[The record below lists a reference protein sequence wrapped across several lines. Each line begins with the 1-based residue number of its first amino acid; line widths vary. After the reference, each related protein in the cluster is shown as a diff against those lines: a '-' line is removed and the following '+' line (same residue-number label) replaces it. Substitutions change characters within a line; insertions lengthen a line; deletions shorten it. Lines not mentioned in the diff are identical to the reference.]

1 MSLPGKQ
8 TMKNI
13 KFKAISLLSV
23 AAGFLLMSSP
33 ALASTYK
40 STNGTTTLVV
50 KPDASRP
57 FSGNYSTTV
66 EGRRIVGDIR
76 IISGEG
82 VPGSYI
88 YQGTFSDRGLDGKEE
103 CSGDIT
109 ILHRQIDRSAKMG
122 AKVTWKVKGGPT
134 CASVGETYVL
144 DLVEALPS
152 PDAKGDFNWN
162 NSGTWLSEP
171 LRYSTWPKWKV
182 TSNDGELNCRDKPN
196 GIIKQVYRMNVDQ
209 IEPNKDRANAFEL
222 SSDESPWLLTNQGC
236 YVRAN
241 QQYIQPISMP

>member
-1 MSLPGKQ
+1 
-8 TMKNI
+8 MKNI
-13 KFKAISLLSV
+13 KFKVLSLLSV

-40 STNGTTTLVV
+40 TTNKTTTLVV

-57 FSGNYSTTV
+57 FVGHYSTRV
-66 EGRRIVGDIR
+66 KSRRIVGDIR
-76 IISGEG
+76 IITGEG

-88 YQGTFSDRGLDGKEE
+88 YQGTFSDRGLDGKGE
-103 CSGDIT
+103 CIGDIT
-109 ILHRQIDRSAKMG
+109 ILRRQIDRSGKMG

-134 CASVGETYVL
+134 CTSVGKTYVL

-152 PDAKGDFNWN
+152 PDKKGDFNWN
-162 NSGTWLSEP
+162 NSGTWLSQP

-182 TSNDGELNCRDKPN
+182 TSSDGELNCRDKPN
-196 GIIKQVYRMNVDQ
+196 GKIKRVYQMNVDQ
-209 IEPNKDRANAFEL
+209 IEVNKDRANVFEL
-222 SSDESPWLLTNQGC
+222 SPGKSPWLLTNQGC

-241 QQYIQPISMP
+241 KQFIQPISMP

>member
-1 MSLPGKQ
+1 M
-8 TMKNI
+8 MKN
-13 KFKAISLLSV
+13 FKLKALSLLSV

-40 STNGTTTLVV
+40 STSGTTTLVV

-66 EGRRIVGDIR
+66 KSRRIVGDIR
-76 IISGEG
+76 IITGEG

-88 YQGTFSDRGLDGKEE
+88 YQGTFSDRGLDGKGE
-103 CSGDIT
+103 CIGDIT
-109 ILHRQIDRSAKMG
+109 ILRRQIGRSAKMG
-122 AKVTWKVKGGPT
+122 AKVTWKVKGGQNCT
-134 CASVGETYVL
+134 SVGKTYTL
-144 DLVEALPS
+144 NLVEALPS
-152 PDAKGDFNWN
+152 ADAKGDFNWK

-182 TSNDGELNCRDKPN
+182 TSSDGELNCRDKPN
-196 GIIKQVYRMNVDQ
+196 GKIQQVYRVNVDQ
-209 IEPNKDRANAFEL
+209 IEVNKDRANAFEL
-222 SSDESPWLLTNQGC
+222 SRGKSPWLLTNKGC

-241 QQYIQPISMP
+241 QQFIQPISMP